1 MVGRGVWYLLAGC
14 FLTSGLVTG
23 QERISD
29 PPVMLARPM
38 VPLGISSRPIPPIPL
53 PILRVPISAS
63 PAGFG
68 FAQLERAA
76 GRIFAGT
83 VTRIQREAAIPGQ
96 TIETVCVS
104 FYVENAI
111 RGAVPGGEVTI
122 REWSGLWSLGQ
133 RYHVGE
139 RLLLFLYP
147 NSKIGLTSWVAGPMG
162 HLAVDSSGEVLLT
175 AQQVAAFR
183 TDPVL
188 GGKSRLPFSDFALA
202 VRRASEEE

>member
-1 MVGRGVWYLLAGC
+1 MAGRGVWYLLAGI
-14 FLTSGLVTG
+14 FLVPGLVTG

-29 PPVMLARPM
+29 PPVKLARPM
-38 VPLGISSRPIPPIPL
+38 VPPGVGSRPVPPIHL
-53 PILRVPISAS
+53 PILRRPIVAVPSGS
-63 PAGFG
+63 G

-76 GRIFAGT
+76 GRIFAGS
-83 VTRIQREAAIPGQ
+83 VTRIQRETAIPGQ
-96 TIETVCVS
+96 TIETVCIS
-104 FYVENAI
+104 FHVENAI

-122 REWSGLWSLGQ
+122 REWIGLWSSGQ
-133 RYHVGE
+133 TYQVGE
-139 RLLLFLYP
+139 RVLLFLYP

-175 AQQVAAFR
+175 AQQMAAFR

-202 VRRASEEE
+202 VRRAGEEE

>member
-1 MVGRGVWYLLAGC
+1 MVGRGVWYLLAGI
-14 FLTSGLVTG
+14 FLVSALVTG

-29 PPVMLARPM
+29 PPVTLARPL
-38 VPLGISSRPIPPIPL
+38 VLPGVSSRPIPPIRL
-53 PILRVPISAS
+53 PISRQPIFT
-63 PAGFG
+63 PLGGFG
-68 FAQLERAA
+68 FPQLERAA

-83 VTRIQREAAIPGQ
+83 VTRIQRQAALPGQ
-96 TIETVCVS
+96 TIETVRIS
-104 FYVENAI
+104 FHVENAI

-122 REWSGLWSLGQ
+122 REWIGLWSSGQ
-133 RYHVGE
+133 TYHVGE
-139 RLLLFLYP
+139 RVLLFLYP
-147 NSKIGLTSWVAGPMG
+147 NSKIGLTSWVAGPIG

-183 TDPVL
+183 KDPVL